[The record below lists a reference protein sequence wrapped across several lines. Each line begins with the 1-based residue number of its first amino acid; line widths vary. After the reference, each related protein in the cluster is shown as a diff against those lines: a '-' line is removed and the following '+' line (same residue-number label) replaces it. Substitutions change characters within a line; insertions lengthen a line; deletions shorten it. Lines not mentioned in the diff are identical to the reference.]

1 MRPGQVIPAIVVAVF
16 LTLLPGL
23 ITAGSDSALMRLSDR
38 DDLLGWEAVGRLDM
52 AGKGFCTGTLI
63 TPDLVL
69 SAAHCVFDRRSGK
82 LLAAGSITFRA
93 GLRDGVAVAER
104 RVLQIEVPA
113 GYRLQEKPTNDNIRN
128 DVALLRL
135 TAPIVSSDADPFV
148 LYSGAAPVRDVSVA
162 SYGVDRS
169 EAISRQRRCRIL
181 ASMDDLMAFDCN
193 VTFGSSGAPVFT
205 RTGGRGRIL
214 SVISGM
220 SQMNGRKVAIGMALP
235 SVVAA
240 LKAQMRR
247 SPVAA
252 PDRPIVRI
260 GAGSTKRV
268 SGAKFVRP

>member
-1 MRPGQVIPAIVVAVF
+1 VKPGQTIPALAAAIL

-23 ITAGSDSALMRLSDR
+23 TAAGSDSPLTRLSDR
-38 DDLLGWEAVGRLDM
+38 DDLLGWEAVGRLDL
-52 AGKGFCTGTLI
+52 AGRGFCTGTLI
-63 TPDLVL
+63 APDLVL
-69 SAAHCVFDRRSGK
+69 SAAHCVFERASGK
-82 LLAAGSITFRA
+82 LLEAGSITFRA

-113 GYRLQEKPTNDNIRN
+113 GYRRQERLTNDNVRK

-135 TAPIVSSDADPFV
+135 RAPIVSSDADPFV

-162 SYGVDRS
+162 SYGMGRS
-169 EAISRQRRCRIL
+169 EAISRQRRCTVL
-181 ASMDDLMAFDCN
+181 GSSNDLMAFDCN

-214 SVISGM
+214 SVISGRT
-220 SQMNGRKVAIGMALP
+220 QMNGREVAIGMALP
-235 SVVAA
+235 SVVAT

-247 SPVAA
+247 APVAA

-260 GAGSTKRV
+260 GAGSPIRAG
-268 SGAKFVRP
+268 GAKFVRP